1 MDIYSAIRGRRSVT
15 TLLDDVPSRDVIDR
29 IIQTSVWAPNHHLT
43 EPWRFHVLCGDAR
56 SDMGSVVA
64 TELENQLDPSDPATA
79 PAIRQARSRLLR
91 APVVIVVSQIGSPDA
106 VTDLEDYAA
115 ACCATQ
121 NLMLAAHAEGLATKW
136 RTGDMCDYQASKGDL
151 GLAGSDRIVAYL
163 YVGYPSP
170 NVGPDARQRERPSI
184 HWIGWG
190 NES

>member
-91 APVVIVVSQIGSPDA
+91 APVVIVVSLS
-106 VTDLEDYAA
+106 L
-115 ACCATQ
+115 
-121 NLMLAAHAEGLATKW
+121 
-136 RTGDMCDYQASKGDL
+136 
-151 GLAGSDRIVAYL
+151 
-163 YVGYPSP
+163 
-170 NVGPDARQRERPSI
+170 I
-184 HWIGWG
+184 HI
-190 NES
+190 

>member
-1 MDIYSAIRGRRSVT
+1 
-15 TLLDDVPSRDVIDR
+15 
-29 IIQTSVWAPNHHLT
+29 
-43 EPWRFHVLCGDAR
+43 
-56 SDMGSVVA
+56 MGSVVA

-136 RTGDMCDYQASKGDL
+136 RTGDMW
-151 GLAGSDRIVAYL
+151 LAGSDRIVAYL

>member
-15 TLLDDVPSRDVIDR
+15 ALLDDVPSRDIVDR

-43 EPWRFHVLCGDAR
+43 EPWKFHVLRGDAR

-64 TELENQLDPSDPATA
+64 TKLENQLDPSDPATA

-91 APVVIVVSQIGSPDA
+91 APVVIVVSQAGSADP

-115 ACCATQ
+115 VCCATQ

-136 RTGDMCDYQASKGDL
+136 RTGDMCDYQASKEYL
-151 GLAGSDRIVAYL
+151 GLAGVDRIVAYL
-163 YVGYPSP
+163 YVGYPNP
-170 NVGPDARQRERPSI
+170 NLGPDTRQRERPSI
-184 HWIGWG
+184 DWIGWD